1 MQQPGFSPAV
11 IPPLPFNSA
20 SGVLGGYP
28 STGHPPM
35 APYTTSSVLPPRF
48 NSQNYVQ
55 RTHTPGTLSQSIPGG
70 PSNSFQ
76 ATNYSLG
83 FDGTQGQSS
92 RQRKTPGNLSEDWF
106 NLFWLFCLLGPLT
119 WPCALFGICSDRRGE
134 RIAGFVSLVLLT
146 LALVAA
152 AVILSQAA
160 NNSNDH
166 Q

>member
-1 MQQPGFSPAV
+1 MIA
-11 IPPLPFNSA
+11 PLPFNSA

-28 STGHPPM
+28 STGLPPM

-48 NSQNYVQ
+48 NSHNCVQ
-55 RTHTPGTLSQSIPGG
+55 RTHTPGTLTQSIPGA
-70 PSNSFQ
+70 PSSSFP
-76 ATNYSLG
+76 AANYSFGL
-83 FDGTQGQSS
+83 DGTQGQPS

-134 RIAGFVSLVLLT
+134 RMAGFVSLVLLI
-146 LALVAA
+146 LALVVA

-160 NNSNDH
+160 NNSNE
-166 Q
+166 QS